1 MTFINRICD
10 KIYVINLENKTDRLE
25 TFDKQM
31 KKNKIVYERF
41 NAVLGE
47 KVIKDERLTDYC
59 NTFCTDGMKGC
70 ALSHRSLW
78 DTIVKNG
85 YRNVMICEDDA
96 MIPDDFDSKFE
107 NIYYQIPKDYDI
119 LYLGCLFGG
128 KDESS
133 LNKLITKI
141 NGYEPEDVNPN
152 IYKVK
157 GTIGTHCYIISLE
170 GAQKFVDK
178 PISFHV
184 DTQIMY
190 WIKTYNY
197 TSYAVNPLLV
207 DSSQNN
213 SSLSETYPVLLNSLF
228 KGIPINNLNNPS
240 TLDWFLNESFLKL
253 GPFNINYLILMLMLI
268 VYFIPIRFQPF
279 IYIWLFAEFIY
290 SQDFK
295 NTFRY
300 AVLLSISVLIRRYNE

>member
-1 MTFINRICD
+1 MPFINRICD

-41 NAVLGE
+41 NAIVGE
-47 KVIKDERLTDYC
+47 KVIRDERLTDYC

-70 ALSHRSLW
+70 ALSHRTLW
-78 DTIVKNG
+78 ETVVKNG

-96 MIPDDFDSKFE
+96 MIPDDFDSKFQM
-107 NIYYQIPKDYDI
+107 IYYQIPKDYDM

-128 KDESS
+128 KDDSS

-141 NGYEPEDVNPN
+141 NGYEPEDINTDV
-152 IYKVK
+152 YKVK

-178 PISFHV
+178 PISFHI

-197 TSYAVNPLLV
+197 KSYAVNPLLV

-228 KGIPINNLNNPS
+228 KGIPINNLENPS

-253 GPFNINYLILMLMLI
+253 GPFNINYLILILMLI
-268 VYFIPIRFQPF
+268 VYFIPIRLQGF
-279 IYIWLFAEFIY
+279 IYLWLLTEFIH

-300 AVLLSISVLIRRYNE
+300 IVLLSIPVLIRRYK